1 MTAPPYTPEVEN
13 EKLGELSKIA
23 PGDLTEEQLDYIF
36 SVCEDSADAGAQIQ
50 AAALLSHVYSEI
62 ADANKD
68 FAKRVHILYLKH
80 LLKPNKEFGH
90 PICNWLAT
98 THLHGESLSGIPWE
112 SVGEV
117 STAAEALY
125 DLTGSGLSSEEIN
138 VRVRD
143 LVKYAGIGFADQ
155 DRWEDLFRLISDVHV
170 AENTMDSD
178 FYKLKNTVLLYERR
192 RVVRLRR
199 IMSNFVVGVLILV
212 ILISP
217 SLFML
222 FENGYRAEN
231 GYQKLTFFDALYWS
245 IITAGTVGYGD
256 IVPYTIAGRMLAMAD
271 SLLVIVLL
279 GVVAGIILS
288 HLTPRNV

>member
-1 MTAPPYTPEVEN
+1 MSITDAPEAEN
-13 EKLGELSKIA
+13 VRLEELSKIA
-23 PGDLTEEQLDYIF
+23 PGDLTEEQLDYLF
-36 SVCEDSADAGAQIQ
+36 SVCRNSAGTEAQIQ

-62 ADANKD
+62 ADSNKD

-80 LLKPNKEFGH
+80 LLKPNKDFGH
-90 PICNWLAT
+90 PICNWLAS
-98 THLHGESLSGIPWE
+98 THLKGESLSGIPWE
-112 SVGEV
+112 SAGEI
-117 STAAEALY
+117 STAAEAFY
-125 DLTGSGLSSEEIN
+125 DLTESGLSSEDIN

-143 LVKYAGIGFADQ
+143 LVKYAGIGFAEQ
-155 DRWEDLFRLISDVHV
+155 NRWEDLFRLISNVHV

-178 FYKLKNTVLLYERR
+178 FFRLKNTVLLYEQK

-199 IMSNFVVGVLILV
+199 MMINFVLGVLILV
-212 ILISP
+212 AFISP

-222 FENGYRAEN
+222 FENEYRLAN

-256 IVPYTIAGRMLAMAD
+256 IVPFTVAGRVLAMVD

-279 GVVAGIILS
+279 GVVAGLILS

>member
-1 MTAPPYTPEVEN
+1 MTARSYASESEALV
-13 EKLGELSKIA
+13 ELSKIF
-23 PGDLTEEQLDYIF
+23 PYDLTEEQLEFIF
-36 SVCEDSADAGAQIQ
+36 GVCIDSTNAADQIQ

-62 ADANKD
+62 AETNKD

-80 LLKPNKEFGH
+80 LLKPNRDFGH

-98 THLHGESLSGIPWE
+98 THLRGESLAGIPWE
-112 SVGEV
+112 SVDEI
-117 STAAEALY
+117 STAAEAFY

-155 DRWEDLFRLISDVHV
+155 NRWEDLFSLISNVHV

-199 IMSNFVVGVLILV
+199 IMINFVIGVLILV
-212 ILISP
+212 VLISP

-222 FENGYRAEN
+222 FENGYRTAN
-231 GYQKLTFFDALYWS
+231 NYQKLSFFDALYWS

-256 IVPYTIAGRMLAMAD
+256 IVPFTVAGRVLAMID
-271 SLLVIVLL
+271 SLLVVVLL